1 MDGAELCRNGGGGIR
16 RAASVG
22 GGGGGG
28 FLVGCDGTGFRANED
43 GTEEPFA
50 GVELFPGGGGVSSR
64 VPANKSK
71 SSKSRMTALGAE
83 PENADNPSA
92 SGGDVERGASSSCV
106 AGLLVAP
113 FGAAMEWIV
122 LFSAGGVGV
131 AVSALFE
138 LEEAG
143 GSACGPPTL
152 SSCLLHRSSRYAV
165 KHFSMMV
172 WIL

>member
-1 MDGAELCRNGGGGIR
+1 
-16 RAASVG
+16 
-22 GGGGGG
+22 
-28 FLVGCDGTGFRANED
+28 VGCDGTGFRANEG
-43 GTEEPFA
+43 GTEEPVA

-83 PENADNPSA
+83 PENADKPSA

-106 AGLLVAP
+106 AGLLVAL
-113 FGAAMEWIV
+113 FGAAMERV
-122 LFSAGGVGV
+122 TLLSAGGVGV
-131 AVSALFE
+131 TLSTLFE
-138 LEEAG
+138 LEGG
-143 GSACGPPTL
+143 GSALGPPTL
-152 SSCLLHRSSRYAV
+152 SSCLLHRSSRYAA